1 MANQEGMCNNSKY
14 EQYSS
19 KDIELNIAM
28 DYIADWRYSEHRG
41 SYGSYAQVQFYKVVK
56 DKIAPSFI
64 VTVERSSKVK
74 FTPLTIE
81 GLADDLVKK
90 RILIKDS
97 TLVSQ
102 NETELLGLPA
112 LDLTLTYKKPD
123 KMDSINPTLLP
134 FQERIFIVQ
143 KDDKFY
149 TIRYVNP
156 LLAYEEFE
164 QAFLH
169 CIGTLLIKE

>member
-1 MANQEGMCNNSKY
+1 MTNQEGVCNNSNY

-19 KDIELNIAM
+19 KDTELNITM
-28 DYIADWRYSEHRG
+28 NYISDWRYSEHRG
-41 SYGSYAQVQFYKVVK
+41 SYGSYAQVQFYKVTQ
-56 DKIAPSFI
+56 DAIAPSFV

-90 RILIKDS
+90 RMLIKDS
-97 TLVSQ
+97 TLVSK

-123 KMDSINPTLLP
+123 KLNSVNPKLLP

-149 TIRYVNP
+149 TLRYIN
-156 LLAYEEFE
+156 LQQEFGIFEE
-164 QAFLH
+164 AFLQSVS
-169 CIGTLLIKE
+169 TFNIKE